1 MTTLSIPDMNCGHR
15 KSAIDKAIDTVSS
28 SAQLDFDM
36 KNRRVRVLSANPLDH
51 ILAALKSEGYEAT
64 VA

>member
-1 MTTLSIPDMNCGHR
+1 MSCGHC
-15 KSAIDKAIDTVSS
+15 KSAIEKAVATVDSF
-28 SAQLDFDM
+28 AQLDFDM
-36 KNRRVRVLSANPLDH
+36 ENRRVRVLSANPLDH